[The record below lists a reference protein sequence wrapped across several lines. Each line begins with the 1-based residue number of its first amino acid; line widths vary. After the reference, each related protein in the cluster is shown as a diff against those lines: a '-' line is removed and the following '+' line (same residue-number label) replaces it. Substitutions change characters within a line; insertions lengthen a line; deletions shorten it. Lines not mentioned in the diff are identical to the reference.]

1 MTGCT
6 AMILAMGPS
15 CKYIVG
21 LSPSTCSTRS
31 NADPGPGLFIASACR
46 LRAGCWLSPGP
57 CLPKQRLCHL
67 WEMCH
72 DGGVVGVV
80 LNEQSSASGHMGS
93 SRSADSVT
101 VKIYMAMVRPRRS
114 IAYVLNSG
122 DIMSWIACCMRR
134 LHEVRSVAAWLRT
147 EVVSARAATNTA
159 TTPARE
165 QQGAG

>member
-1 MTGCT
+1 
-6 AMILAMGPS
+6 
-15 CKYIVG
+15 
-21 LSPSTCSTRS
+21 
-31 NADPGPGLFIASACR
+31 
-46 LRAGCWLSPGP
+46 
-57 CLPKQRLCHL
+57 
-67 WEMCH
+67 
-72 DGGVVGVV
+72 
-80 LNEQSSASGHMGS
+80 MGS

-122 DIMSWIACCMRR
+122 DMMSWIACCMRR

-165 QQGAG
+165 QQGAGQVMGQRWRGPALGLKAHQLRRVSVLQAEDTAACPATGV